1 MINPYVY
8 CNSAFDEKLSEEG
21 FWGYYKVLV
30 YSDDKGSIYLLID
43 DEELGWMGCYSVNT
57 QSWVDD
63 EDIYE
68 TLRPAMRKEVQAA
81 GLWDCVFNKDDYSS
95 KEDQIQSELDEYL
108 RIGEEL
114 SKTKDLEEKLSSP
127 PIIGPRNSS

>member
-30 YSDDKGSIYLLID
+30 YSDGKGSIYLLID
-43 DEELGWMGCYSVNT
+43 DEELGWMRCYSVNT

-68 TLRPAMRKEVQAA
+68 TLRPATRKEIKAA
-81 GLWDCVFNKDDYSS
+81 GLWDCVYNKDDYSS
-95 KEDQIQSELDEYL
+95 EEDKIETNLDEYL
-108 RIGEEL
+108 RIGKEIAKEKQNMSGEEQ
-114 SKTKDLEEKLSSP
+114 
-127 PIIGPRNSS
+127 